1 MGDHADHGASGERVR
16 LTVAALD
23 AYANRAPLGAGRA
36 VVLDG
41 GPGWPLPSNVVLG
54 EHGTVAL
61 DVPAPPQG
69 FLVVTARAGT
79 LAGQSEGLLVHADA
93 PPLAWV
99 DLHVHTGLSD
109 GSGTPEDAYRYARDV
124 AGLDAVAVTDHDH
137 WGFVP
142 LDRSAEVES
151 RLRAAAASWD
161 RPDFA
166 AFFGWEWTSWSWG
179 HRHVIEVT
187 PTAAVVGALDV
198 AGPAELWARLAEA
211 DVLVV
216 PHHPAGGPVP
226 LDPRFLGPPALEPA
240 IEIVSVHGSS
250 ESEDAWGRIYGWT
263 PGATARD
270 LLVRH
275 GIRGFLGS
283 GDGHD
288 GHPGLAHLAG
298 GSGGLTGV
306 WTEARDRV
314 GLAAAIRERR
324 TVATNGARFLLR
336 MRVGDAEGGVE
347 VAAGDLNV
355 EARVVAARRVER
367 VELLRVSAQPDR
379 MGVIEQR
386 FPTSGVVREVFE
398 AVSLQLGELLYV
410 RARLEDGGFGVV
422 SPVVARAV
430 PGTSAQ

>member
-1 MGDHADHGASGERVR
+1 M
-16 LTVAALD
+16 
-23 AYANRAPLGAGRA
+23 
-36 VVLDG
+36 
-41 GPGWPLPSNVVLG
+41 
-54 EHGTVAL
+54 
-61 DVPAPPQG
+61 
-69 FLVVTARAGT
+69 
-79 LAGQSEGLLVHADA
+79 
-93 PPLAWV
+93 
-99 DLHVHTGLSD
+99 
-109 GSGTPEDAYRYARDV
+109 
-124 AGLDAVAVTDHDH
+124 
-137 WGFVP
+137 
-142 LDRSAEVES
+142 
-151 RLRAAAASWD
+151 
-161 RPDFA
+161 
-166 AFFGWEWTSWSWG
+166 
-179 HRHVIEVT
+179 
-187 PTAAVVGALDV
+187 
-198 AGPAELWARLAEA
+198 
-211 DVLVV
+211 V

-226 LDPRFLGPPALEPA
+226 LDPRFLGPLALEPA

-314 GLAAAIRERR
+314 GLAAAIRDRR

-336 MRVGDAEGGVE
+336 MRVGDAEAGAE
-347 VAAGDLNV
+347 VAAGDLTV

-367 VELLRVSAQPDR
+367 IELIRVSAQPDR
-379 MGVIEQR
+379 MGALEQR

-398 AVSLQLGELLYV
+398 AVSLQPGELLYV